1 MDDWQKKIVIK
12 TGSKGQLIVD
22 STNGYDINP
31 KEFCL
36 NSKSNHDDEGSHK
49 LSSPK
54 VLYLIISN
62 HTRMEAA
69 MRESIRSTWSTD
81 VNKTLSDNHKVLFF
95 VGRTKTSENNRD
107 NEYNAKVVEEA
118 KIYNDIVKTDIEE
131 FDTQYYMKQTFS
143 MLSWMYKYCELA
155 RFVVKTTSNTY
166 VNLETL
172 EKFAEQEMFAANR
185 IYGSILKRM
194 MPDRQIGGIH
204 QISEE
209 EWPWDYLPPFLKDPT
224 FVMSGDVVPRLLL
237 GSLKLHCKD
246 VIRPFVR

>member
-31 KEFCL
+31 KDVCSR
-36 NSKSNHDDEGSHK
+36 SKSNHDDERSHK

-143 MLSWMYKYCELA
+143 MLSWMYKHCELA

-237 GSLKLHCKD
+237 GSLKLYCKETMT
-246 VIRPFVR
+246 F